1 MNPITGEL
9 GLRYQ
14 DWVAEN
20 ARLVDSL
27 SNGRIGYI
35 HLPNTG
41 VPGHRELYEG
51 FRPLHKKEALIFDD
65 RYNGGGFIPEGM
77 ALTIGAPQLNFWSR
91 RYLDLYTQPFVV
103 HTGPKAVLINGLAA
117 SGGDAFPYYFRHL
130 GLGQLVGERTWGGL
144 VGMSGNPG
152 FVDGSSMS
160 VPRFAFV
167 YNEGVWAVEA
177 EGVAPDIEV
186 LDRPEEIAAG
196 REPII
201 EAAVR
206 HLLEEL
212 EKPQYQRPGMPR
224 GPNRRPNGGN

>member
-1 MNPITGEL
+1 
-9 GLRYQ
+9 
-14 DWVAEN
+14 
-20 ARLVDSL
+20 
-27 SNGRIGYI
+27 
-35 HLPNTG
+35 
-41 VPGHRELYEG
+41 
-51 FRPLHKKEALIFDD
+51 LHTKEALIFDD

-77 ALTIGAPQLNFWSR
+77 AFTIGAQQLNFWSR
-91 RYLDLYTQPFVV
+91 RYLDLYTQPAVV

-117 SGGDAFPYYFRHL
+117 SGGDAFPYYFRYL
-130 GLGQLVGERTWGGL
+130 GLGKLVGERTWGGL

-167 YNEGVWAVEA
+167 NSEGEWAVEA

-212 EKPQYQRPGMPR
+212 EKPQYQKPGTPR
-224 GPNRRPNGGN
+224 GPIRRPNGRN